1 MRDIVSHIETTA
13 ETMKTRPYAELKTV
27 ARAMDLLK
35 AFGRADDWS
44 VSALARD
51 LELHKSVTH
60 RLLVTMAR
68 AGLLTQDPDTE
79 RYSLSM
85 LMASLGQRAERRS
98 SLARVARPHL
108 LELAQRCLETVSLS
122 VVSGSSGF
130 ILDSID
136 SPQSMRFTVRPG
148 ESFLLHAGC
157 VGKVLLAYQPREV
170 LEKVLATT
178 PLPRYTNKTL
188 TAPTALRRELARIRT
203 AGLGFSDGEM
213 TPGARSVGAPVCNH
227 EARVVACVAISA
239 PAIRLGAQALPR
251 FNHMVLATA
260 ERISRALGY
269 AGLYPCPMPKEA
281 L

>member
-1 MRDIVSHIETTA
+1 
-13 ETMKTRPYAELKTV
+13 MKTRSYAELKTV
-27 ARAMDLLK
+27 TRAMDILK

-68 AGLLTQDPDTE
+68 AGLLTRDPDTE
-79 RYSLSM
+79 RYSLGM

-130 ILDSID
+130 IVDSID

-170 LEKVLATT
+170 LDKVLAAT

-188 TAPTALRRELARIRT
+188 TAPAALRRELARIRA

-213 TPGARSVGAPVCNH
+213 TPGARSVGAPVWNH

-239 PAIRLGAQALPR
+239 PAIRLDAQALPR
-251 FNHMVLATA
+251 FNEMVLATA
-260 ERISRALGY
+260 ERVSRALGY
-269 AGLYPCPMPKEA
+269 AGRYPCPMPKEA

>member
-1 MRDIVSHIETTA
+1 
-13 ETMKTRPYAELKTV
+13 MKARPYTELKTV

-60 RLLVTMAR
+60 RLLVTMTR

-170 LEKVLATT
+170 LDKVLAVT
-178 PLPRYTNKTL
+178 PLPRYTNRTL
-188 TAPTALRRELARIRT
+188 TAPAALRRELARIRA
-203 AGLGFSDGEM
+203 AGVGFSDGEM
-213 TPGARSVGAPVCNH
+213 TPGARSVGAPVWNH
-227 EARVVACVAISA
+227 EVRVVACVAISA
-239 PAIRLGAQALPR
+239 PAIRLDAQALPR

-260 ERISRALGY
+260 ERVSRDLGY
-269 AGLYPCPMPKEA
+269 AGPYPCPMPKEA